1 MVKRP
6 FAVAMM
12 LLATATFTY
21 AAAPEIQSGLQP
33 GERVP
38 AYHVNDCTGPSAG
51 KSLCYR
57 CKFGNRPVVNIF
69 TRDMTP
75 EVVKLISQIDKKVEA
90 NQSQQMS
97 AFVVHLTNDTDA
109 SSTALKKAA
118 KENRLKTPLTNYDG
132 EAGPASYKIAQNADV
147 TVMMWVDGQV
157 KVNHAFTFDQLN
169 GKAIKQ
175 VVGDTSKILN

>member
-109 SSTALKKAA
+109 SSSDPEKSSQRESP
-118 KENRLKTPLTNYDG
+118 ENSAHQLRWRSGSSEL
-132 EAGPASYKIAQNADV
+132 QNRSERRRYRHDV
-147 TVMMWVDGQV
+147 G
-157 KVNHAFTFDQLN
+157 
-169 GKAIKQ
+169 
-175 VVGDTSKILN
+175 